1 MGQKTSLVMI
11 CVRPVEKKQHIM
23 QFFVLT
29 GHTMQHT
36 QNYSDHTNVC
46 LAGIENIEE
55 VTS

>member
-46 LAGIENIEE
+46 LQELK
-55 VTS
+55 T